1 MRHATPRATGDG
13 AACLLSLRSRAPA
26 AFLEEAQLPTG
37 SVAADAPSVR
47 VKVVPAP
54 PPDPVLKGRIGEV
67 ERKRADAEA
76 QMFEQATAEMKD
88 LTQVV
93 VSELEGQLQLQ
104 VHMLL
109 GRVRAV
115 AKPGA
120 ASASL
125 ILIRESRD

>member
-1 MRHATPRATGDG
+1 MSINAISSSASIK
-13 AACLLSLRSRAPA
+13 AVYLLSVVVPA

-54 PPDPVLKGRIGEV
+54 PPDPVLKGRISDV

-93 VSELEGQLQLQ
+93 VSA
-104 VHMLL
+104 
-109 GRVRAV
+109 RP
-115 AKPGA
+115 PGA
-120 ASASL
+120 PAAAFFPSWCLAANY
-125 ILIRESRD
+125 